1 MNVGDIV
8 RHRSDCGTD
17 ILPGESI
24 GTVVSIREGTWP
36 IDWDL
41 SEESGMFEMKLCK
54 RVDVLW
60 QGGDLTESMSAGSL
74 QVVIKS

>member
-1 MNVGDIV
+1 MKVGDLV
-8 RHRSDCGTD
+8 RHRSNYT
-17 ILPGESI
+17 LSAKPGAPI
-24 GTVVSIREGTWP
+24 GTVISIREGRWP

-41 SEESGMFEMKLCK
+41 SDESGIFEMKLCK

-60 QGGDLTESMSAGSL
+60 QGGDLTESIPSGSL